1 MARQQDGAAPM
12 WFLAAMTV
20 MPVLPRR
27 VLVLAYAGRS
37 YTQIACA
44 LGLSYEVVRGA
55 GHQALSF
62 LRSARS

>member
-1 MARQQDGAAPM
+1 M

-37 YTQIACA
+37 YTQIACV